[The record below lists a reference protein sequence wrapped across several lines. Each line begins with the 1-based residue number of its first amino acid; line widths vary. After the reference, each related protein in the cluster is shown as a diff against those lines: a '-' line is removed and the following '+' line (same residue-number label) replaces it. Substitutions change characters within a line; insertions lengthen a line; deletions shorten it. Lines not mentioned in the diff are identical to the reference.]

1 MLNMSL
7 SVVQLFAIFHCSCK
21 NLTLKDCFVPRL
33 LTIPLE
39 TEIATEASKDEKD
52 LSVTKVVFCK
62 CRKSRRYSTFLER
75 ETRIILLLKILCIN
89 SDKVASY
96 TGSANRAKVWIY
108 TRTKFQPNICTHAGP
123 RL

>member
-21 NLTLKDCFVPRL
+21 NLTLKNCFVTGL

-52 LSVTKVVFCK
+52 LSVTKVVFANAEN
-62 CRKSRRYSTFLER
+62 RDVIQLSSRER
-75 ETRIILLLKILCIN
+75 DSHHSSSEDI
-89 SDKVASY
+89 V
-96 TGSANRAKVWIY
+96 
-108 TRTKFQPNICTHAGP
+108 H
-123 RL
+123 